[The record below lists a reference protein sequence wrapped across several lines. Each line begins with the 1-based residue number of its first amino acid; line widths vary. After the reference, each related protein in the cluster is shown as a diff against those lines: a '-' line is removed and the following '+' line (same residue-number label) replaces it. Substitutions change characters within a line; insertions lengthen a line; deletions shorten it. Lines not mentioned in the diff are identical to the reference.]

1 MDYEFRK
8 KLYKLDEIGFIGTQ
22 GAKETEKV
30 KIIMSCLIQA
40 SKKMWKEQSRGLTEF
55 EREQIVKEAERV
67 HNRDVRQRRKA
78 RTFDKVASVTF

>member
-30 KIIMSCLIQA
+30 KIIMSYLIQA
-40 SKKMWKEQSRGLTEF
+40 SKKIWKEQNRNLTEF
-55 EREQIVKEAERV
+55 EREQIVKEAERI
-67 HNRDVRQRRKA
+67 HNRAVRQRRKSK
-78 RTFDKVASVTF
+78 TFDKIASVVL

>member
-8 KLYKLDEIGFIGTQ
+8 KLYKLDDIGFIGVE

-30 KIIMSCLIQA
+30 KIIMSYLIQA
-40 SKKMWKEQSRGLTEF
+40 SKKIWKEQNRSLTEF

-67 HNRDVRQRRKA
+67 HNRAVRQRRKS
-78 RTFDKVASVTF
+78 RTFDKVASVAL

>member
-8 KLYKLDEIGFIGTQ
+8 KLYKLDEIGFIGTE

-30 KIIMSCLIQA
+30 KIIMSYLIQA
-40 SKKMWKEQSRGLTEF
+40 SKKMWKEQNRILTEV

-67 HNRDVRQRRKA
+67 YDRTVRQRRKS
-78 RTFDKVASVTF
+78 RTFDKVAPVAL